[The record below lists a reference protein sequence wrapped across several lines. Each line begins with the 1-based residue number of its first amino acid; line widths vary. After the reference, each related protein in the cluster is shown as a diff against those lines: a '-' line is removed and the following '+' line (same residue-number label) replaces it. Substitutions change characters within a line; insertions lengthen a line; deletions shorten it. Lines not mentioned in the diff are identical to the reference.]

1 MDSKARGS
9 VIKMIIIRTCT
20 QRAGK
25 LFTGFVLGCI
35 EDDVWN
41 QIFFGKLSPRSTQFH
56 PFCSSLMST
65 IRQLL
70 KKTLNFAKFCHE
82 TQLLDL
88 MKIC

>member
-9 VIKMIIIRTCT
+9 VIIMIIIRTCT

-41 QIFFGKLSPRSTQFH
+41 QIFFGKLSPRSE
-56 PFCSSLMST
+56 SASLRDTRRAEKARSKDIT
-65 IRQLL
+65 KARIG
-70 KKTLNFAKFCHE
+70 
-82 TQLLDL
+82 
-88 MKIC
+88 